1 MGYKVGDKVR
11 VKENLLVE
19 DVEKFRKVVNELADL
34 YERKNNDYGNSTK
47 KTFDKLGAVSIATR
61 LNDKLNRFEQLAV
74 FNKEQKVNDE
84 SIVDTLLDMASYA
97 IQGAIL
103 IKEKGE

>member
-1 MGYKVGDKVR
+1 MNKT
-11 VKENLLVE
+11 ELN
-19 DVEKFRKVVNELADL
+19 DVEKFREKAESLTCL
-34 YERKNNDYGNSTK
+34 YEKKNNDYGNSTK

-84 SIVDTLLDMASYA
+84 SVIDTLLDMASYA

-103 IKEKGE
+103 IEGDGKHD